1 MQETSVLL
9 SLAAVFAVALVS
21 PGPDVALVVRTALH
35 QGRRAGLL
43 SALGLA
49 CGILLHGTLVLSG
62 VALVLSR
69 TEWLFDLIQVA
80 GALYLG
86 WLGIG
91 AVRAW
96 RQGRGGN
103 LRLDDELAPSA
114 FGPWLR
120 GVMTNLGNPKAL
132 VFFLALLS
140 SLVPADM
147 SLPGKIACAALL
159 FGLSLCWFS
168 VLGLLLS
175 RPLMRQHLLQIA
187 PTIDVVC
194 GVVFLLVAGSIF
206 VRLLLAI

>member
-35 QGRRAGLL
+35 QGQRAGLL

-62 VALVLSR
+62 VALLLSR
-69 TEWLFDLIQVA
+69 TEWLFDLVQVG

-96 RQGRGGN
+96 WRGSAGPR
-103 LRLDDELAPSA
+103 RLDGELTPSL

-120 GVMTNLGNPKAL
+120 GVLTNLGNPKAL

-147 SLPGKIACAALL
+147 SLPGKVACSALL
-159 FGLSLCWFS
+159 FGLSLFWFS
-168 VLGLLLS
+168 LLGLTLS
-175 RPLMRQHLLQIA
+175 RPLMRQRLLQVA
-187 PTIDVVC
+187 PTIDFVC
-194 GVVFLLVAGSIF
+194 GLVFLLVAASI
-206 VRLLLAI
+206 VGRLLL

>member
-9 SLAAVFAVALVS
+9 SLAAVFAVALIS

-49 CGILLHGTLVLSG
+49 CGIFLHGTLVLSG
-62 VALVLSR
+62 VALLLSR
-69 TEWLFDLIQVA
+69 TQWLFDLVQVG

-96 RQGRGGN
+96 WSGRVGSR
-103 LRLDDELAPSA
+103 RLDGELAPSV

-120 GVMTNLGNPKAL
+120 GVLTNLGNPKAL

-147 SLPGKIACAALL
+147 SLPGKVACAALL
-159 FGLSLCWFS
+159 FGLSLVWFS
-168 VLGLLLS
+168 LLGLTLS
-175 RPLMRQHLLQIA
+175 RPLMRQRLLQIA
-187 PTIDVVC
+187 PVIDVIC
-194 GVVFLLVAGSIF
+194 GLVFLLVAVSIF
-206 VRLLLAI
+206 GHLLL

>member
-9 SLAAVFAVALVS
+9 SLAAVFAVALIS
-21 PGPDVALVVRTALH
+21 PGPDVALVVRTALY
-35 QGRRAGLL
+35 QGQRAGLL

-62 VALVLSR
+62 VALLLSR
-69 TEWLFDLIQVA
+69 TEWLFGLVQVG

-91 AVRAW
+91 AVKAW
-96 RQGRGGN
+96 WQGGSGT
-103 LRLDDELAPSA
+103 LRLDSELVPSA

-120 GVMTNLGNPKAL
+120 GVLTNLCNPKAL

-147 SLPGKIACAALL
+147 SLPGKVACAGLL
-159 FGLSLCWFS
+159 FGLSLFWF
-168 VLGLLLS
+168 GLLGMTFS
-175 RPLMRQHLLQIA
+175 RPLMRQRLLQVA
-187 PTIDVVC
+187 PTIDFLC
-194 GVVFLLVAGSIF
+194 GLMFLLVAVSI
-206 VRLLLAI
+206 VGRLLL

>member
-9 SLAAVFAVALVS
+9 SLAAVFTVALIS

-62 VALVLSR
+62 VALLLSR
-69 TEWLFDLIQVA
+69 TEWLFDLVQVG

-86 WLGIG
+86 WLGID

-96 RQGRGGN
+96 WRGGSGTG
-103 LRLDDELAPSA
+103 RLDGELAPSV

-120 GVMTNLGNPKAL
+120 GVFTNLGNPKAL

-140 SLVPADM
+140 SLVPAQM
-147 SLPGKIACAALL
+147 SLAGKLACAALL

-168 VLGLLLS
+168 LLGLTLS
-175 RPLMRQHLLQIA
+175 RPLMRQRLLQVA
-187 PTIDVVC
+187 PTIDFVC
-194 GVVFLLVAGSIF
+194 GLVFLLVAASI
-206 VRLLLAI
+206 VARLIL